1 MVTQSTLSST
11 HTHTTRHLYKFN
23 PCSRIVA
30 LVPLASSSR
39 SLSGDGDRLGGL
51 WLGRRNVLPTADQ
64 CRISPV
70 SLSPLSLCPTPPF
83 CQSLSWSF
91 SFLLLSPSF
100 SSLSLLLL
108 SHSSSFHHLYLILVV
123 VYLYFLNYTVLI
135 NWLMDDWICLF
146 PYLFIAILRWLL
158 PPLCAF
164 TWLHQPIRPSNSCWC
179 SLSGPVQVYSI
190 HAHKHTYTYKLTY
203 TDPAET

>member
-1 MVTQSTLSST
+1 MISTVPEATARLSPVNHGHAVNTLQHT

-70 SLSPLSLCPTPPF
+70 SLSPLTLPYATVLPITQLVLFFSP
-83 CQSLSWSF
+83 SF
-91 SFLLLSPSF
+91 SFFLLLSLSF
-100 SSLSLLLL
+100 FFLIHPPFIICILSLLLFICIF
-108 SHSSSFHHLYLILVV
+108 SIIL
-123 VYLYFLNYTVLI
+123 F
-135 NWLMDDWICLF
+135 
-146 PYLFIAILRWLL
+146 
-158 PPLCAF
+158 
-164 TWLHQPIRPSNSCWC
+164 
-179 SLSGPVQVYSI
+179 
-190 HAHKHTYTYKLTY
+190 
-203 TDPAET
+203 